1 MTELHTFLYFHRRV
15 NRFSLFCIS
24 LISHT
29 DKNVVLH
36 LKILLSRGS
45 ATIITYF
52 LAEPYV
58 QLAMCSTIIL
68 YVCVL
73 CMKNYDNI
81 SRLIL
86 NISHTWQTRDDNSMS
101 FLVIFRRPYTLIFVL
116 CRRFKEDMPFLLH
129 RREHDWGLR
138 VGWPWKRWVVC
149 VIKMWSTWE
158 YRLKQCDTQ

>member
-1 MTELHTFLYFHRRV
+1 MLY
-15 NRFSLFCIS
+15 L
-24 LISHT
+24 
-29 DKNVVLH
+29 LH
-36 LKILLSRGS
+36 LKILLPKGS
-45 ATIITYF
+45 VTITTYF
-52 LAEPYV
+52 LAKPYVIICHYV
-58 QLAMCSTIIL
+58 QLALCSTIIL
-68 YVCVL
+68 CVCV

-101 FLVIFRRPYTLIFVL
+101 FLVIFCRPYTLIFVL
-116 CRRFKEDMPFLLH
+116 CRRVKEDMPFLLH
-129 RREHDWGLR
+129 RRERDSGLR